1 MKQSSNKMNLGRL
14 AGLVIFVLLFSL
26 ASNSLTNFA
35 FAIENVSHEKPNILM
50 GDDHYKTNLKVPK
63 DKSIDA
69 KVKEAK
75 EKLQAAINQLKEKA
89 KSKHK
94 GYSEKS
100 TDVTNTAKTK
110 VDIKAPEDTHKTNV
124 KVPIDKTQKKSS

>member
-1 MKQSSNKMNLGRL
+1 MKQSSNKMNLRRL

-35 FAIENVSHEKPNILM
+35 FAQENVSHEKPSTTL
-50 GDDHYKTNLKVPK
+50 GEDHYKTNLNLPK
-63 DKSIDA
+63 DKSIIA

-89 KSKHK
+89 NSKLK

-100 TDVTNTAKTK
+100 LDVANTAKTK
-110 VDIKAPEDTHKTNV
+110 ATIKDDIQAAENTHKTNV
-124 KVPIDKTQKKSS
+124 KVPI